1 MTKGRSTT
9 WQERIDIVLY
19 CLANQH
25 DCQKAAKEHKVS
37 YLQVYQWVKKFED
50 GGEDALQ
57 DGWGKKKALEELTET
72 DLQKLEIKKM
82 KYEMERLRAEN
93 AFLKKLQELE
103 RRRH

>member
-37 YLQVYQWVKKFED
+37 YQQVYEWVKKFED

-57 DGWGKKKALEELTET
+57 DGWGK
-72 DLQKLEIKKM
+72 
-82 KYEMERLRAEN
+82 
-93 AFLKKLQELE
+93 
-103 RRRH
+103 RRPWRNEQRPISKNSKSRR